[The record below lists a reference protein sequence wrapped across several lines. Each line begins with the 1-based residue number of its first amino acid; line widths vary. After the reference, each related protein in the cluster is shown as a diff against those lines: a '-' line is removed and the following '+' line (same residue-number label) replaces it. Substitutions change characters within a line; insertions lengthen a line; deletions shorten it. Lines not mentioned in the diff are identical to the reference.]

1 MAISSPKSAI
11 EPNVQDKKSE
21 KQPVRAT
28 EEQLTYSYVLGMGRK
43 IGLAGIIVAFVLYAA
58 GILSPKVPL
67 AIIPQLWTLP
77 SSDYLSAVGLD
88 SGWTWLGMLQHGD
101 MLNMLGIA
109 ILGLVSIICYI
120 SIIPILLRKKD
131 YTYVGIAVL
140 EILVLALAVSGIIH
154 VGE

>member
-1 MAISSPKSAI
+1 
-11 EPNVQDKKSE
+11 
-21 KQPVRAT
+21 
-28 EEQLTYSYVLGMGRK
+28 MGRK
-43 IGLAGIIVAFVLYAA
+43 IGLAGIIVAFVLYATE
-58 GILSPKVPL
+58 ILSPKVPL
-67 AIIPQLWTLP
+67 AIIPQLWTLS

-131 YTYVGIAVL
+131 YTYVGIAVS